1 MIKAGFSDR
10 RGPYSPGVFLQAI
23 WLFRYSHKYGRMCY
37 MRTTV
42 DIPDALYRALKQKAA
57 HEGHSVKE
65 LVLRGVERE
74 LGKKRESRRQRRP
87 PVIDSDEPGT
97 LDLDNAK
104 IYEIISFP

>member
-1 MIKAGFSDR
+1 MS
-10 RGPYSPGVFLQAI
+10 
-23 WLFRYSHKYGRMCY
+23 

-42 DIPDALYRALKQKAA
+42 DIPDALYRALKKKAA

-74 LGKKRESRRQRRP
+74 LQGEPKVRPRRRA
-87 PVIDSDEPGT
+87 PVIDSDKPGS

-104 IYEIISFP
+104 IYEIIPFP

>member
-1 MIKAGFSDR
+1 
-10 RGPYSPGVFLQAI
+10 
-23 WLFRYSHKYGRMCY
+23 

-42 DIPDALYRALKQKAA
+42 DIPDPLYRALKKKAA

-65 LVLRGVERE
+65 LVLRGVELE
-74 LGKKRESRRQRRP
+74 LGSKPMARRKRRP
-87 PVIDSDEPGT
+87 PVIESEEPGT